1 MKVLASA
8 PGRAGILGN
17 PTDGYG
23 GAVMSCSLAE
33 RASVTLAGSE
43 VLRATVHL
51 GSGRAASPS
60 VLPPASSDTAGQRA
74 TDQRRLGERGAGEPG
89 EHQRHPGQQR
99 WDYRGD
105 LERYSL
111 RLDASERGA

>member
-33 RASVTLAGSE
+33 RASVTLAGSD

-51 GSGRAASPS
+51 APGRAASPS
-60 VLPPASSDTAGQRA
+60 VLPPASSDKNITSGIARNLV
-74 TDQRRLGERGAGEPG
+74 RCPFNLP
-89 EHQRHPGQQR
+89 
-99 WDYRGD
+99 
-105 LERYSL
+105 
-111 RLDASERGA
+111 